1 MATSAG
7 SIPISATFNSASLER
22 DVLSALN
29 RIQGKSTLKLNAKG
43 FTEPL
48 GRISGLASEF
58 QKSLEASN
66 ARVVAFGASA
76 GIIYNIQKAFNALIS
91 STLETEKALIGIN
104 VVLNA
109 SSSTLNKFGNELF
122 NIAKLTGSS
131 FGEVASAATEFSR
144 QGLALEDTLKRTRD
158 ALILT
163 RLSGLDVVSST
174 EALTSAV
181 NSFAKEALTTTDVVN
196 KLAAVDAKFAVSS
209 RDLSEAIK
217 RVGSSASE
225 AGVSFDELLGIV
237 TSVQQT
243 TARGGAVIGNA
254 LKTIF
259 TRIQRPEVINDL
271 RDFGV
276 AVQDVSGKALPV
288 VQVLENLAGSFE
300 KLNPVVKAQV
310 GELVGGVF
318 QINILKA
325 ALSDLSKENSIFASA
340 TRASTLALDDAIEKN
355 KAYNE
360 SISSLINQTLVNFAQ
375 LGKNIGNVSIAPGI
389 EKIIGVLNSA
399 LEDINEKDSQ
409 SVGAKIGTGLLKG
422 ITDFITG
429 PGLIVGAAILGKLF
443 KRFGGFTVDAAKN
456 LLEINTVAQQQA
468 AIQKGISQVLAS
480 NPALIGQIL
489 AGTKTR
495 LQVEKEIKDILV
507 EQSALAKQI
516 ADTSISSSRSLVGGG
531 LSVSRE
537 GYVVRRKADGYIPN
551 FNNEFSQEVF
561 SARKL
566 GAKGSVSAQLSQGT
580 IDGKKFIKNSGE
592 IEIVKA
598 GRNGDSAVIP
608 FYGGGMEKALGM
620 IARGQS
626 GSILNNRMSKGFV
639 PNFAGGKFG
648 ISDFKAYL
656 RSFPVGQK
664 FLAEAKKAY
673 NNPDP
678 DKEDYLSKIEWYRD
692 NPQLVSQLKQL
703 IGDFNKQNNSNF
715 EISIL
720 KKFEGQLARGAAQA
734 AKSGLSSDVIENIRR
749 EKEIND
755 LEVLKNP
762 RVPPSIN
769 SAVLIARM
777 ESAKDFYK
785 QYQDLEASQGLSVED
800 KKAKLKQIN
809 QNLGDQY
816 EQYAINQLKTIGYPD
831 IVSAESLGLFGNA
844 ATRGGQ
850 NQTSVDAVS
859 LAKQAFFEMKGG
871 DIKTAQINDKFK
883 RVRTDPGNFELLF
896 KAKFGQ
902 DWSQAASAEELS
914 LGKIWQKDPSAFDEL
929 FKKRSGMSWANI
941 LVGSDYTQAA
951 KSGNKF
957 INLNPSKG
965 GGAYVGMKE
974 TFGSLKET
982 KTANA
987 PEPIPLSDIPSFLS
1001 EESQRVIGKLGYPK
1015 NYKGHIPN
1023 FAKMMS
1029 SSIKGKGNISAVKIG
1044 KNNYEIEGIEV
1055 NKDFRNQG
1063 LGSELYKNIVEKI
1076 GTGNTIKSV
1085 LLPQQQ
1091 ALSDYASGKSVPA
1104 KAIFP
1109 QLSWAKIAKISKLLI
1124 NRKEMAMSDF
1134 EKGIADHK
1142 YNADKLNSVLIELVN
1157 SHSSGFIPNFA
1168 FRNFEIAD
1176 ERQRMV
1182 LKLLNEDPSR
1192 SLQDIAD
1199 NLNTVY
1205 PDRKQKITKN
1215 EVRQIVGKARR
1226 FFEQGKF
1233 KDINLSTGARDRLN
1247 NVKSDG
1253 FIPNFAYGDI
1263 IGRGQSGVVKEWML
1277 SNLVEKDFFGGEF
1290 AMVPYKEDVF
1300 DEWLTSKLLSEDFKN
1315 KNSFFKAPGVFGSP
1329 ERAAAKFRIVK
1340 ERIKGSTI
1348 RSKINDEIFASS
1360 LYKKIGRTAESQIRS
1375 SNLPF
1380 NKIADIADNPTES
1393 NIIFNDKA
1401 LDIFSKIASSSKL
1414 KEKISQENF
1423 DSKRLS
1429 QILTAVQKKG
1439 GSGYI
1444 VDTGEFKGI
1453 DVSKISLD
1461 NLLDQNSS
1469 TSKVYW
1475 KALET
1480 ANLISFKKAYK
1491 NLKTQILSS
1500 GTAKSII
1507 GKSGE
1512 AKRSIS
1518 NKLDNILRNKFNTEP
1533 TQELSN
1539 WRRDLSRSGKNLK
1552 ELNKQERFEKV
1563 QQLLDKVSISN
1574 NSKGYIPNFNNPL
1587 RESILREISAGYP
1600 ASQVRV
1606 GFSKSLVTDFNPSG
1620 AGVYNAPEGSLPA
1633 AMQLAKKAGINPKT
1647 KGMRMASKG
1656 HIPNFAEFDSY
1667 DVTAIIGSLAF
1678 LGTQIKEV
1686 AKTIKENKENVKR
1699 VNDGLKTEVD
1709 SIKKSAKERVVAIND
1724 QLKKEKQASD
1734 ATLKGY
1740 SDQRKAIN
1748 QQLKDLKNKAMTLP
1762 FGLSPADQ
1770 ALEKALRSDKR
1781 KLPAGERKEKARIAA
1796 EEVAASE
1803 KRKKIAE
1810 ETRDLIAEQ
1819 RASAAAKLTPYARA
1833 SQFVKS
1839 AGFGIG
1845 VAGAG
1850 VANIV
1855 GQFLPE
1861 QNVKGKAIASGLGD
1875 IASYAGTGAAVG
1887 GIPGAIGGALL
1898 GAASFFKK
1906 VKDADAETSLLN
1918 INKQLDALKDKS
1930 NSFSNA
1936 SQTYANSLEQLQSAL
1951 NDPKSRPET
1960 LIKFQTSIADALNQI
1975 PSEFRQKVLNA
1986 GSDITK
1992 VSDAIAQ
1999 VAKELNQSQ
2008 ESLQAQADIL
2018 SLVSKNKTL
2027 LGFGETVLNKKDQ
2040 DIFNRLFT
2048 RNINRNE
2055 LIKNF
2060 ENPQNFSNFISGI
2073 QNQLVSTRT
2082 ISRMTGNYNFQNQTF
2097 SEVNKQNLP
2106 QIKRELENRGLF
2118 SGEIANVF
2126 EEASKNTNVENIN
2139 NLVEA
2144 IRKVG
2149 IEAFKSKEDA
2159 ELFAATLKENTKINE
2174 KNAKTIKDLTDSFNN
2189 LNLQVSNQINIEKER
2204 SSTIR
2209 KINQIQ
2215 TEGQISIQRA
2225 KFKGAL
2231 EQAAP
2236 FITDQQKFQIQSEL
2250 DLNEV
2255 INKQNSEVRGAVN
2268 EVLDSFTESL
2278 TRRTEELRSGI
2289 IPEILSP
2296 EKRTEDITRERRV
2309 FQQNLQELIP
2319 LIQKGFQNI
2328 NQGGNVE
2335 QIRKELADVIL
2346 TQVKFK
2352 PESAQLLVEELNKSF
2367 SSFQNKLAEIKAQ
2380 GDIDLEIQKTQNR
2393 YQEKLVALNQNL
2405 AIAGGAGA
2413 LNATG
2418 ALGVSELFDRLSEL
2432 TSELRQ
2438 NAAIGT
2444 KAQRGSSTF
2453 KLLDILTNELQLGRI
2468 SGGQAIGNDLFPLIA
2483 TSVQGRAEQIRRS
2496 AGRARDLTNIELI
2509 RSTGAGIGAGSELEK
2524 QFNQLNNN
2532 ALEIAFDQIASQL
2545 KLQNI
2550 GDYFDLLTQ
2559 ESIYL
2564 NRLTEEQNKLLAAQ
2578 TPDLNKNFNDVITT
2592 QVGDKLNTL
2601 NNNLLTQFKNLTVT
2615 TRVTD
2620 LQKQTRS
2627 LLPGNLPVD
2636 QQQKLLERISNLSS
2650 ISALP
2655 LISTEDKKLPQLDL
2669 FSGLA
2674 KEFSTADVKITAETI
2689 KSIKSLF
2696 DEIKILNAELL
2707 APSSKVAGSTQDQ
2720 KTSASISSLDF
2731 VKNALYPLAP
2741 RNYVQ
2746 PLKSPYLTQLEE
2758 IQRKREEDLQN
2769 QRNEFL
2775 KRINDA
2781 KSAGNEDLARQL
2793 ELELEYKD
2801 KVKKIELSLKQA
2813 EQQIE
2818 VFETSRL
2825 GDLMFRSEKGAI
2837 YESAIEANARQ
2848 GRVDVGNILKEGTT
2862 YNQAD
2867 FARDTGETLKMF
2879 VADFK
2884 SGIGS
2889 AFSEAIKGTKSLRQ
2903 AFADLFES
2911 LLNKL
2916 TDRAT
2921 GQLVDAAFGAVEKG
2935 ARSYFGGSKGG
2946 LMTSSGFIRGYNS
2959 GGLVTGGS
2967 GVRDDIPTMM
2977 NGGEFVIRKSS
2988 VNKYGEGFL
2997 SQLNQGIIPKRAGG
3011 GSFSLGPLQN
3021 EFVYND
3027 PERPTSGEFRVD
3039 PRLSAFALTDEN
3051 NPQNKIRQER
3061 YDKLEQY
3068 LIERDDYNRGI
3079 QKALDDFKKKVNG
3092 IFTQGLITAGVQ
3104 IGAAGLVEGVK
3115 AGASSIGSG
3124 GEGGYSDSQ
3133 YSSFGVPAGYGTSG
3147 GIRRAAGGYIAR
3159 FGGGGSNKDNIPALL
3174 MGGEYVM
3181 SQKAVRNYG
3190 TNFMNQLNNG
3200 SIPKFADGGLVPN
3213 SNGSITTSTR
3223 NSGQNYSDNEALQAL
3238 LVAINSLNDTISKG
3252 NDVTQAESGGAT
3264 SRQINGSDQSGGM
3277 SIVNNISVNVT
3288 GSETNASVETN
3299 TQNQNQNNQNQNNQ
3313 LQNNAKLAEILKGKV
3328 LEVIVE
3334 QKRPGGLLASGRS

>member
-29 RIQGKSTLKLNAKG
+29 RIQSKSTLKLNAKG

-276 AVQDVSGKALPV
+276 AVQDASGKALPV

-592 IEIVKA
+592 IEIVTA

-626 GSILNNRMSKGFV
+626 GSILNSRMSKGFV
-639 PNFAGGKFG
+639 PNFAEEQLAIG
-648 ISDFKAYL
+648 DFKAYL
-656 RSFPVGQK
+656 KSSKEGAA
-664 FLAEAKKAY
+664 FLEQNKSNFSKMDWYRNNPESVAKLKAY
-673 NNPDP
+673 
-678 DKEDYLSKIEWYRD
+678 LA
-692 NPQLVSQLKQL
+692 
-703 IGDFNKQNNSNF
+703 DFNRINNSNF

-720 KKFEGQLARGAAQA
+720 KKFEDQLARGVAQA
-734 AKSGLSSDVIENIRR
+734 AKSGLPVDVIEKIRR

-777 ESAKDFYK
+777 ESLNDYYNKYTS
-785 QYQDLEASQGLSVED
+785 LETNPEPLTDD
-800 KKAKLKQIN
+800 KKARLNKIKQEAAN
-809 QNLGDQY
+809 KY
-816 EQYAINQLKTIGYPD
+816 EEYAIGQLKTIGYPD
-831 IVSAESLGLFGNA
+831 VIAADALGLFGNA

-850 NQTSVDAVS
+850 SQTSVDAVS
-859 LAKQAFFEMKGG
+859 LDKQAFFEMKGG

-902 DWSQAASAEELS
+902 DWSQAASPEELS
-914 LGKIWQKDPSAFDEL
+914 LGKIWQQNPSVFDDL
-929 FKKRSGMSWANI
+929 FQKRSKMRWTNV
-941 LVGSDYTQAA
+941 LVGSDYHQAA

-1001 EESQRVIGKLGYPK
+1001 EESQRVIGKLGYPS
-1015 NYKGHIPN
+1015 NNKGFIPN
-1023 FAKMMS
+1023 LASK
-1029 SSIKGKGNISAVKIG
+1029 KRGKIIQEDLGDGRTRLLTSN
-1044 KNNYEIEGIEV
+1044 
-1055 NKDFRNQG
+1055 
-1063 LGSELYKNIVEKI
+1063 GSELTFLSKGDSSRIEFEYVVSRSPGDGSALVEALGAIAKES
-1076 GTGNTIKSV
+1076 NKSIRATDY
-1085 LLPQQQ
+1085 LPQEEALNKALAEGYTPNSIEEVVALAYKQLKWGELGQ
-1091 ALSDYASGKSVPA
+1091 AKNTLLTLTSNYSEYPLQGKSIYKQVVR
-1104 KAIFP
+1104 KLYELYSGDQDRLLDDIMEGNI
-1109 QLSWAKIAKISKLLI
+1109 KITDIESTYSK
-1124 NRKEMAMSDF
+1124 
-1134 EKGIADHK
+1134 
-1142 YNADKLNSVLIELVN
+1142 
-1157 SHSSGFIPNFA
+1157 GFIPNF
-1168 FRNFEIAD
+1168 NSPLKDSIA
-1176 ERQRMV
+1176 R
-1182 LKLLNEDPSR
+1182 
-1192 SLQDIAD
+1192 
-1199 NLNTVY
+1199 
-1205 PDRKQKITKN
+1205 
-1215 EVRQIVGKARR
+1215 EVA
-1226 FFEQGKF
+1226 
-1233 KDINLSTGARDRLN
+1233 
-1247 NVKSDG
+1247 
-1253 FIPNFAYGDI
+1253 
-1263 IGRGQSGVVKEWML
+1263 
-1277 SNLVEKDFFGGEF
+1277 
-1290 AMVPYKEDVF
+1290 
-1300 DEWLTSKLLSEDFKN
+1300 
-1315 KNSFFKAPGVFGSP
+1315 
-1329 ERAAAKFRIVK
+1329 
-1340 ERIKGSTI
+1340 
-1348 RSKINDEIFASS
+1348 
-1360 LYKKIGRTAESQIRS
+1360 
-1375 SNLPF
+1375 
-1380 NKIADIADNPTES
+1380 
-1393 NIIFNDKA
+1393 
-1401 LDIFSKIASSSKL
+1401 
-1414 KEKISQENF
+1414 
-1423 DSKRLS
+1423 
-1429 QILTAVQKKG
+1429 
-1439 GSGYI
+1439 
-1444 VDTGEFKGI
+1444 
-1453 DVSKISLD
+1453 
-1461 NLLDQNSS
+1461 
-1469 TSKVYW
+1469 
-1475 KALET
+1475 
-1480 ANLISFKKAYK
+1480 
-1491 NLKTQILSS
+1491 
-1500 GTAKSII
+1500 
-1507 GKSGE
+1507 
-1512 AKRSIS
+1512 
-1518 NKLDNILRNKFNTEP
+1518 
-1533 TQELSN
+1533 
-1539 WRRDLSRSGKNLK
+1539 
-1552 ELNKQERFEKV
+1552 
-1563 QQLLDKVSISN
+1563 
-1574 NSKGYIPNFNNPL
+1574 
-1587 RESILREISAGYP
+1587 AGYSP
-1600 ASQVRV
+1600 SQVRV
-1606 GFSKSLVTDFNPSG
+1606 GFSKSLATNFNPSG
-1620 AGVYNAPEGSLPA
+1620 AGVYNASEGSLPA
-1633 AMQLAKKAGINPKT
+1633 AMQLARNAGINPKT

-1724 QLKKEKQASD
+1724 QLKKEKQNSD
-1734 ATLKGY
+1734 AVLKVYG
-1740 SDQRKAIN
+1740 DQRKAIN

-1999 VAKELNQSQ
+1999 VTKELNQSQ

-2225 KFKGAL
+2225 KVKGAL

-2250 DLNEV
+2250 DLNEA

-2413 LNATG
+2413 LNTTG
-2418 ALGVSELFDRLSEL
+2418 TLGVSELFDRLSEL

-2438 NAAIGT
+2438 TAAIGT

-2468 SGGQAIGNDLFPLIA
+2468 SGGKAIGNELFPLIA
-2483 TSVQGRAEQIRRS
+2483 TSVQGRAEQIKQS
-2496 AGRARDLTNIELI
+2496 AERAKSLTNIELI
-2509 RSTGAGIGAGSELEK
+2509 RSTGAGIGAVSELEK

-2720 KTSASISSLDF
+2720 KTSASISSFDF

-3092 IFTQGLITAGVQ
+3092 IFNQGLITAGVQ

-3252 NDVTQAESGGAT
+3252 NDVTQAESGGAA

-3299 TQNQNQNNQNQNNQ
+3299 TQNQNQNNQ

>member
-29 RIQGKSTLKLNAKG
+29 RIQSKSTLKLNAKG

-276 AVQDVSGKALPV
+276 AVQDASGKALPV

-340 TRASTLALDDAIEKN
+340 TRASTLALDDAIQKN

-648 ISDFKAYL
+648 VGDFKNYL
-656 RSFPVGQK
+656 RSTSAGNALLQK
-664 FLAEAKKAY
+664 ANFSDI
-673 NNPDP
+673 N
-678 DKEDYLSKIEWYRD
+678 WYRD
-692 NPQLVSQLKQL
+692 NPESVIQLRKFLA
-703 IGDFNKQNNSNF
+703 DFNNKNNSNF
-715 EISIL
+715 ALSIL
-720 KKFEGQLARGAAQA
+720 DKFDKQTERGLTQA

-831 IVSAESLGLFGNA
+831 IVTAESLGLFGNA

-914 LGKIWQKDPSAFDEL
+914 LGKIWQQNPSAFDEL
-929 FKKRSGMSWANI
+929 FKKRSGMGWANI

-1001 EESQRVIGKLGYPK
+1001 EESQRVVGKLGYPK
-1015 NYKGHIPN
+1015 NYKGH
-1023 FAKMMS
+1023 
-1029 SSIKGKGNISAVKIG
+1029 
-1044 KNNYEIEGIEV
+1044 
-1055 NKDFRNQG
+1055 
-1063 LGSELYKNIVEKI
+1063 
-1076 GTGNTIKSV
+1076 
-1085 LLPQQQ
+1085 
-1091 ALSDYASGKSVPA
+1091 
-1104 KAIFP
+1104 
-1109 QLSWAKIAKISKLLI
+1109 
-1124 NRKEMAMSDF
+1124 
-1134 EKGIADHK
+1134 
-1142 YNADKLNSVLIELVN
+1142 
-1157 SHSSGFIPNFA
+1157 
-1168 FRNFEIAD
+1168 
-1176 ERQRMV
+1176 
-1182 LKLLNEDPSR
+1182 
-1192 SLQDIAD
+1192 
-1199 NLNTVY
+1199 
-1205 PDRKQKITKN
+1205 
-1215 EVRQIVGKARR
+1215 
-1226 FFEQGKF
+1226 
-1233 KDINLSTGARDRLN
+1233 
-1247 NVKSDG
+1247 
-1253 FIPNFAYGDI
+1253 IPNFAYGDI

-1290 AMVPYKEDVF
+1290 TMVPYKEDVF

-1340 ERIKGSTI
+1340 ERIQGSTI
-1348 RSKINDEIFASS
+1348 RSKINDESFASS
-1360 LYKKIGRTAESQIRS
+1360 LYKKIGRTAESQIRN

-1401 LDIFSKIASSSKL
+1401 LDIFSKIASSPKL

-1444 VDTGEFKGI
+1444 VDTGEFRGI

-1480 ANLISFKKAYK
+1480 ANPISFKKAYK

-1533 TQELSN
+1533 TQEFSN

-1574 NSKGYIPNFNNPL
+1574 NAKGYIPNFNNPL
-1587 RESILREISAGYP
+1587 RESILREISAGYSP
-1600 ASQVRV
+1600 SQVKV
-1606 GFSKSLVTDFNPSG
+1606 GFSKSLATNFNPSG
-1620 AGVYNAPEGSLPA
+1620 AGVYNASEGSLPA
-1633 AMQLAKKAGINPKT
+1633 AMQLARNAGINPKT

-1740 SDQRKAIN
+1740 GDQRKAIN

-1781 KLPAGERKEKARIAA
+1781 KLPASERREQARIAA

-1810 ETRDLIAEQ
+1810 ETRDLITEQ
-1819 RASAAAKLTPYARA
+1819 RASAAAKVTPYARA
-1833 SQFVKS
+1833 SQFART

-1861 QNVKGKAIASGLGD
+1861 QDIKGKAIASGLGD

-1887 GIPGAIGGALL
+1887 GIPGAAVGALL
-1898 GAASFFKK
+1898 GAASAFKK
-1906 VKDADAETSLLN
+1906 IKDADAETSLLN
-1918 INKQLDALKDKS
+1918 VTKQLDVLKDKS
-1930 NSFSNA
+1930 NSFANA
-1936 SQTYANSLEQLQSAL
+1936 SQNYANSVEQLQSAL

-1960 LIKFQTSIADALNQI
+1960 LIKFQTSIRDALNEI
-1975 PSEFRQKVLNA
+1975 PDEFRQKVLNA
-1986 GSDITK
+1986 GSDISK
-1992 VSDAIAQ
+1992 ISEAIAQ
-1999 VAKELNQSQ
+1999 VNKELNKSQ

-2018 SLVSKNKTL
+2018 SLVGKNKTL
-2027 LGFGETVLNKKDQ
+2027 LGFGETVLNTKDQ
-2040 DIFNRLFT
+2040 QIFNRLFT
-2048 RNINRNE
+2048 RNINQNQ
-2055 LIKNF
+2055 LTKQF
-2060 ENPQNFSNFISGI
+2060 GTSQNFSNFINDISS
-2073 QNQLVSTRT
+2073 QLITNRT
-2082 ISRMTGNYNFQNQTF
+2082 ISRATGPYGVQTQTIREINQ
-2097 SEVNKQNLP
+2097 QNLP
-2106 QIKRELENRGLF
+2106 QIRAQLEQQGLF
-2118 SGEIANVF
+2118 SGEIASLF
-2126 EEASKNTNVENIN
+2126 EEVSKNTNVSNIN

-2149 IEAFKSKEDA
+2149 VQAFKSKEEA
-2159 ELFAATLKENTKINE
+2159 EAFAATLAENTKINE
-2174 KNAKTIKDLTDSFNN
+2174 KNAKTLKDLTDGFNN

-2204 SSTIR
+2204 ASTIR
-2209 KINQIQ
+2209 RINQIQ
-2215 TEGQISIQRA
+2215 SEGQISIQRA
-2225 KFKGAL
+2225 RLRGAL
-2231 EQAAP
+2231 EQASP
-2236 FITDQQKFQIQSEL
+2236 FITEQQKFQVQSEL

-2255 INKQNSEVRGAVN
+2255 INKQNSEIRGAVN

-2278 TRRTEELRSGI
+2278 VRRTEELRSGI

-2309 FQQNLQELIP
+2309 FQSNLQQLIP
-2319 LIQKGFQNI
+2319 LIEKGFQNI

-2335 QIRKELADVIL
+2335 QIRKELTDAIL
-2346 TQVKFK
+2346 SQVTFK

-2380 GDIDLEIQKTQNR
+2380 GDIDLEIQKSQNR
-2393 YQEKLVALNQNL
+2393 YQEKLVTLNQNL

-2413 LNATG
+2413 LNTTG

-2444 KAQRGSSTF
+2444 QAQRGSSTF

-2496 AGRARDLTNIELI
+2496 TGRARDLTNIELI
-2509 RSTGAGIGAGSELEK
+2509 RSTGAGIGGGSELEK

-2564 NRLTEEQNKLLAAQ
+2564 NKLTEEQNKLLAAQ
-2578 TPDLNKNFNDVITT
+2578 TPDLNKNFNEVITT
-2592 QVGDKLNTL
+2592 QVGAKLNILNDTL
-2601 NNNLLTQFKNLTVT
+2601 LQQFRNLTVKT
-2615 TRVTD
+2615 QVFD
-2620 LQKQTRS
+2620 LEKQARS
-2627 LLPGNLPVD
+2627 LLPGNIPVEK
-2636 QQQKLLERISNLSS
+2636 QQELLKRIEENATLKDVAPELFLLQGVEPRRKLTPNEKIS
-2650 ISALP
+2650 
-2655 LISTEDKKLPQLDL
+2655 Q
-2669 FSGLA
+2669 
-2674 KEFSTADVKITAETI
+2674 EFGIPEETI
-2689 KSIKSLF
+2689 KSIKSF
-2696 DEIKILNAELL
+2696 FEEIRKLNAELAVSSGSVANYVQKL
-2707 APSSKVAGSTQDQ
+2707 RPAPAFVP
-2720 KTSASISSLDF
+2720 DF
-2731 VKNALYPLAP
+2731 IKNALTPPAPSRADYVGRPSTIQKSSYLLA
-2741 RNYVQ
+2741 
-2746 PLKSPYLTQLEE
+2746 LEE
-2758 IQRKREEDLQN
+2758 KQRRIQEEYQN
-2769 QRNEFL
+2769 QRNALL
-2775 KRINDA
+2775 KKINDA
-2781 KSAGNEDLARQL
+2781 EAAGNPKLARQL
-2793 ELELEYKD
+2793 ELEKEYNDQLE
-2801 KVKKIELSLKQA
+2801 KITLSLEKS
-2813 EQQIE
+2813 EEEIR
-2818 VFETSRL
+2818 VFENSPL

-2848 GRVDVGNILKEGTT
+2848 GRVDVGNILKQGTT

-3051 NPQNKIRQER
+3051 NPQNKIKQER
-3061 YDKLEQY
+3061 YDKLDQY
-3068 LIERDDYNRGI
+3068 LQQRDDYNRGI

-3092 IFTQGLITAGVQ
+3092 IFTQGLI
-3104 IGAAGLVEGVK
+3104 AAGTQIV
-3115 AGASSIGSG
+3115 AGGIAAAATPSSG
-3124 GEGGYSDSQ
+3124 GGGGGGGGGNTPTGGGSTGFAMGGYVRK
-3133 YSSFGVPAGYGTSG
+3133 FA
-3147 GIRRAAGGYIAR
+3147 
-3159 FGGGGSNKDNIPALL
+3159 GGGSNKDNIPALL

-3223 NSGQNYSDNEALQAL
+3223 SSGQNYSDNEALQAL

-3252 NDVTQAESGGAT
+3252 TDVTQAESGGVA
-3264 SRQINGSDQSGGM
+3264 SRQINGTDQSGGM